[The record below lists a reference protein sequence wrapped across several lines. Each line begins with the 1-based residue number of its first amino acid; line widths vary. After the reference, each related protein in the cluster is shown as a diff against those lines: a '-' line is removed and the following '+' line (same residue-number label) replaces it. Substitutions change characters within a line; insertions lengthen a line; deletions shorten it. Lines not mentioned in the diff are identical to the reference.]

1 MAHRPDG
8 GRGCSGWVGVCE
20 QGRDGLP
27 GVLQLLH
34 RHGHLVSPS
43 SVPVS
48 AQKSSCPTPGAAVHT
63 RLSLNHTQWVP
74 ECHGHLGDGVL
85 ETPAELEPGRAHSAL
100 PALPAAVLGGCVG
113 TLAKHQ

>member
-1 MAHRPDG
+1 MGCPECCSSCTGTATSCHPALSLCLHRRAP
-8 GRGCSGWVGVCE
+8 VPP
-20 QGRDGLP
+20 L
-27 GVLQLLH
+27 VLQ
-34 RHGHLVSPS
+34 
-43 SVPVS
+43 
-48 AQKSSCPTPGAAVHT
+48 CTT
-63 RLSLNHTQWVP
+63 RLSLNHTQRVP